1 MFILLDGE
9 TFLLSAAVPSLI
21 CNDSLAIPE
30 DSRMEC
36 TPQVL
41 IEFESTDLD
50 KNLCMGDIAF
60 SNECNCTTSLEKNN
74 TMSQECVEIPNKSE
88 SL

>member
-1 MFILLDGE
+1 MFVLLDGE

-36 TPQVL
+36 VPQVL

-50 KNLCMGDIAF
+50 KNLCF
-60 SNECNCTTSLEKNN
+60 SNCTTSLEKN
-74 TMSQECVEIPNKSE
+74 TTTSQECVEIPNKSE